1 MDHTT
6 HFLKPRLVTE
16 MIWIPEMQPP
26 SLLHPLLLCSFTHN
40 GNLCISFVVS
50 VQYKDKF
57 SILPDALFPV
67 LSDMATSPYVA
78 PVLSAGILIIPLLY
92 RMNILCNCQWSNP
105 SFSSVALL
113 FLLSKLSNV
122 ISNIPQP
129 SSVSFCLFVC
139 LFYCSLFHSLKTRL

>member
-40 GNLCISFVVS
+40 GDLCISFVVS

-113 FLLSKLSNV
+113 F
-122 ISNIPQP
+122 
-129 SSVSFCLFVC
+129 C
-139 LFYCSLFHSLKTRL
+139 

>member
-26 SLLHPLLLCSFTHN
+26 SLLHPLLLWSFTHN
-40 GNLCISFVVS
+40 GNLGISFVVS

-113 FLLSKLSNV
+113 FLLMVVSYHSADYLSTL
-122 ISNIPQP
+122 
-129 SSVSFCLFVC
+129 FC
-139 LFYCSLFHSLKTRL
+139 K